1 MKVLSYFKK
10 KSISI
15 IFILYLFFLVLFTKS
30 NFNAAKKGITLWAN
44 NVVPSLF
51 PFFVA
56 VELLKHTNLIYFLS
70 IKLDKYMK
78 PIFNLPGVASF
89 PFVMG
94 LISGYPVGAKI
105 VSDLYSNNLCTKK
118 EAERM
123 LAFTNN
129 SGPLFIIGTVGC
141 SFYSNTSIGILLLI
155 SHILS
160 SISVGIILGI
170 ASRIAPLNQF
180 SNKFNNPNKSNYY
193 SRSHLKS
200 TSFVTSKFTANKFT
214 TSKSTTNK
222 FAINNTQ
229 SASTNDFS
237 NLLQNDIKITELGG
251 ILGSAI
257 VSGIKSILMIGGFVT
272 IFSVLLSILNN
283 TKILTIISYFTSNIF
298 HINPDYIVG
307 LLTGFLEFTNGLYK
321 ISTIHSKM
329 LSINL
334 VLSSFIIGFGGISV
348 TLQVLNIISKN
359 KLSIKTYIVGKLL
372 HGIISA
378 LYTFLILSIPIF
390 SLNL

>member
-1 MKVLSYFKK
+1 MKVLSYLKE

-56 VELLKHTNLIYFLS
+56 VELLKHTNLIYYLS
-70 IKLDKYMK
+70 KKLDKYMK

-105 VSDLYSNNLCTKK
+105 VSDLYSNYLCTQK

-160 SISVGIILGI
+160 SICVGIILGI
-170 ASRIAPLNQF
+170 ISRI
-180 SNKFNNPNKSNYY
+180 KSATN
-193 SRSHLKS
+193 
-200 TSFVTSKFTANKFT
+200 TFTAN
-214 TSKSTTNK
+214 S
-222 FAINNTQ
+222 TQ
-229 SASTNDFS
+229 SASANNFS
-237 NLLQNDIKITELGG
+237 SLLQDDIRIDDLGG

-257 VSGIKSILMIGGFVT
+257 VSAIKSILMIGGFVT
-272 IFSVLLSILNN
+272 IFSVILSILNN
-283 TKILTIISYFTSNIF
+283 TKILTIISYFISNIF

-321 ISTIHSKM
+321 ISTINNKM

-334 VLSSFIIGFGGISV
+334 ILSSFIIGFGGISV

-359 KLSIKTYIVGKLL
+359 KLSIKTYIFGKLL
-372 HGIISA
+372 HGTISA
-378 LYTFLILSIPIF
+378 LFTFLILSIPIF

>member
-1 MKVLSYFKK
+1 MKVLSYLKE

-105 VSDLYSNNLCTKK
+105 VSDLYSNNLCTQK
-118 EAERM
+118 ESERM

-160 SISVGIILGI
+160 SICVGIILGI
-170 ASRIAPLNQF
+170 ISRI
-180 SNKFNNPNKSNYY
+180 KSATN
-193 SRSHLKS
+193 
-200 TSFVTSKFTANKFT
+200 KFTAN
-214 TSKSTTNK
+214 S
-222 FAINNTQ
+222 TQ
-229 SASTNDFS
+229 SASANNFS
-237 NLLQNDIKITELGG
+237 SLLQDDIRIADLGG

-257 VSGIKSILMIGGFVT
+257 VSAIKSILMIGGFVT
-272 IFSVLLSILNN
+272 IFSVILSILNS
-283 TKILTIISYFTSNIF
+283 TKILTIISYFISNIF

-321 ISTIHSKM
+321 ISTINNKM

-334 VLSSFIIGFGGISV
+334 IISSFIIGFGGISV

-359 KLSIKTYIVGKLL
+359 KLSIKTYIFGKLL
-372 HGIISA
+372 HGTISA
-378 LYTFLILSIPIF
+378 LFTFLILSIPIF

>member
-1 MKVLSYFKK
+1 MKVLNYLKE

-105 VSDLYSNNLCTKK
+105 VSDLYSNNLCTQK
-118 EAERM
+118 ESERM

-160 SISVGIILGI
+160 SICVGIILGI
-170 ASRIAPLNQF
+170 ISRI
-180 SNKFNNPNKSNYY
+180 KSATN
-193 SRSHLKS
+193 
-200 TSFVTSKFTANKFT
+200 KFTAN
-214 TSKSTTNK
+214 S
-222 FAINNTQ
+222 TQ
-229 SASTNDFS
+229 SASANNFS
-237 NLLQNDIKITELGG
+237 SLLQDDIRIADLGG

-257 VSGIKSILMIGGFVT
+257 VSAIKSILMIGGFVT
-272 IFSVLLSILNN
+272 IFSVILSILNS
-283 TKILTIISYFTSNIF
+283 TKILTIISYFISNIF

-321 ISTIHSKM
+321 ISTINNKM

-334 VLSSFIIGFGGISV
+334 IISSFIIGFGGISV

-359 KLSIKTYIVGKLL
+359 KLSIKTYILGKLL
-372 HGIISA
+372 HGTISA
-378 LYTFLILSIPIF
+378 LFTFLILSVPIF

>member
-1 MKVLSYFKK
+1 MKVLSYLKE

-56 VELLKHTNLIYFLS
+56 VELLKRTNLIYFLS

-105 VSDLYSNNLCTKK
+105 VSDLYSNNLCTQK

-160 SISVGIILGI
+160 SICVGIILGI
-170 ASRIAPLNQF
+170 ISRI
-180 SNKFNNPNKSNYY
+180 KSATN
-193 SRSHLKS
+193 
-200 TSFVTSKFTANKFT
+200 KFTAN
-214 TSKSTTNK
+214 SR
-222 FAINNTQ
+222 Q
-229 SASTNDFS
+229 SASVNNFS
-237 NLLQNDIKITELGG
+237 SLLQDDIKIADLGG

-257 VSGIKSILMIGGFVT
+257 VSAIKSILMIGGFVT
-272 IFSVLLSILNN
+272 IFSVILSILNN
-283 TKILTIISYFTSNIF
+283 TKILTIISYFISNIF

-321 ISTIHSKM
+321 ISTINNKM

-334 VLSSFIIGFGGISV
+334 ILSSFIIGFGGISV

-359 KLSIKTYIVGKLL
+359 NLSIKTYIFGKLL
-372 HGIISA
+372 HGTISA
-378 LYTFLILSIPIF
+378 LFTFLILSIPIF

>member
-1 MKVLSYFKK
+1 MKVLSYLKE

-56 VELLKHTNLIYFLS
+56 VELLKHTNLIYYLS

-105 VSDLYSNNLCTKK
+105 VSDLYSNNLCTQK

-160 SISVGIILGI
+160 SICVGIILGI
-170 ASRIAPLNQF
+170 ISRI
-180 SNKFNNPNKSNYY
+180 KSATN
-193 SRSHLKS
+193 
-200 TSFVTSKFTANKFT
+200 KFTAN
-214 TSKSTTNK
+214 SR
-222 FAINNTQ
+222 Q
-229 SASTNDFS
+229 SASVNNFS
-237 NLLQNDIKITELGG
+237 SLLQDDIKIADLGG

-257 VSGIKSILMIGGFVT
+257 VSAIKSILMIGGFVT
-272 IFSVLLSILNN
+272 IFSVILSILNN
-283 TKILTIISYFTSNIF
+283 TKILTIISYFISNIF

-321 ISTIHSKM
+321 ISTINNKM

-334 VLSSFIIGFGGISV
+334 ILSSFIIGFGGISV

-359 KLSIKTYIVGKLL
+359 KLSIKTYIFGKLL
-372 HGIISA
+372 HGTISA
-378 LYTFLILSIPIF
+378 LFTFLILSIPIF

>member
-1 MKVLSYFKK
+1 MKVLSYLKE

-56 VELLKHTNLIYFLS
+56 VELLKHTNLIYYLS

-105 VSDLYSNNLCTKK
+105 VSDLYSNYLCTQK

-160 SISVGIILGI
+160 SICVGIILGI
-170 ASRIAPLNQF
+170 ISRI
-180 SNKFNNPNKSNYY
+180 KFATN
-193 SRSHLKS
+193 
-200 TSFVTSKFTANKFT
+200 TFTAN
-214 TSKSTTNK
+214 S
-222 FAINNTQ
+222 TQ
-229 SASTNDFS
+229 SASANNFS
-237 NLLQNDIKITELGG
+237 SLLQDDIRIDDLGG

-257 VSGIKSILMIGGFVT
+257 VSAIKSILMIGGFVT
-272 IFSVLLSILNN
+272 IFSVILSILNN
-283 TKILTIISYFTSNIF
+283 TKILTIISYFISNIF

-321 ISTIHSKM
+321 ISTINNKM

-334 VLSSFIIGFGGISV
+334 ILSSFIIGFGGISV

-359 KLSIKTYIVGKLL
+359 KLSIKTYIFGKLL
-372 HGIISA
+372 HGTISA
-378 LYTFLILSIPIF
+378 LFTFLILSIPIF

>member
-1 MKVLSYFKK
+1 MKVLSYLKE

-105 VSDLYSNNLCTKK
+105 VSDLYSNNLCTQK

-160 SISVGIILGI
+160 SICVGIILGI
-170 ASRIAPLNQF
+170 ISRI
-180 SNKFNNPNKSNYY
+180 KSATN
-193 SRSHLKS
+193 
-200 TSFVTSKFTANKFT
+200 KFTAN
-214 TSKSTTNK
+214 S
-222 FAINNTQ
+222 TQ
-229 SASTNDFS
+229 SASTNNFS
-237 NLLQNDIKITELGG
+237 SLLQYDIRIADLGG

-257 VSGIKSILMIGGFVT
+257 VSAIKSILMIGGFVT
-272 IFSVLLSILNN
+272 IFSVILSILNS
-283 TKILTIISYFTSNIF
+283 TKILTIISYFISNIF

-321 ISTIHSKM
+321 ISTINNKM

-334 VLSSFIIGFGGISV
+334 ILSSFIIGFGGISV

-359 KLSIKTYIVGKLL
+359 KLSIKTYIFGKLL
-372 HGIISA
+372 HGTISA
-378 LYTFLILSIPIF
+378 LFTFLILSIQIF

>member
-1 MKVLSYFKK
+1 MKVLSYLKE

-56 VELLKHTNLIYFLS
+56 GELLKHTNLIYYLS

-105 VSDLYSNNLCTKK
+105 VSDLYSNYLCTQK

-160 SISVGIILGI
+160 SICVGIILGI
-170 ASRIAPLNQF
+170 ISRI
-180 SNKFNNPNKSNYY
+180 KSATN
-193 SRSHLKS
+193 
-200 TSFVTSKFTANKFT
+200 TFTAN
-214 TSKSTTNK
+214 S
-222 FAINNTQ
+222 TQ
-229 SASTNDFS
+229 SASANNFS
-237 NLLQNDIKITELGG
+237 SLLQDDIRIADLGG

-257 VSGIKSILMIGGFVT
+257 VSAIKSILMIGGFVT
-272 IFSVLLSILNN
+272 IFSVILSILNN
-283 TKILTIISYFTSNIF
+283 TKILTIISYFISNIF

-321 ISTIHSKM
+321 ISTINNKM

-334 VLSSFIIGFGGISV
+334 ILSSFIIGFGGISV

-359 KLSIKTYIVGKLL
+359 KLSIKTYIFGKLL
-372 HGIISA
+372 HGTISA
-378 LYTFLILSIPIF
+378 LFTFLILSIPIF

>member
-10 KSISI
+10 KLISI
-15 IFILYLFFLVLFTKS
+15 IFILYLFFLILFTKS
-30 NFNAAKKGITLWAN
+30 NFNAAKKGLTLWAN

-70 IKLDKYMK
+70 IQLDKYMK

-105 VSDLYSNNLCTKK
+105 VSDLYSNNLCSKK

-141 SFYSNTSIGILLLI
+141 SFYSNTSIGILLLT

-170 ASRIAPLNQF
+170 ISRIK
-180 SNKFNNPNKSNYY
+180 SVNNDKKYFTTNYY
-193 SRSHLKS
+193 FQNSLNKKYINSQ
-200 TSFVTSKFTANKFT
+200 FV
-214 TSKSTTNK
+214 
-222 FAINNTQ
+222 
-229 SASTNDFS
+229 STNDFS
-237 NLLQNDIKITELGG
+237 NLFQNDIKIAELGG

-257 VSGIKSILMIGGFVT
+257 ISGIKSVLMIGGFVT

-283 TKILTIISYFTSNIF
+283 TKILTITSLFISNIL
-298 HINPDYIVG
+298 HIKPDYIVG
-307 LLTGFLEFTNGLYK
+307 LMTGFLEFTNGLYK

-359 KLSIKTYIVGKLL
+359 KLSIKTYILGKLL
-372 HGIISA
+372 HGIISG

>member
-1 MKVLSYFKK
+1 MKVLSYLKE

-56 VELLKHTNLIYFLS
+56 VELLKHTNLIYYLS

-105 VSDLYSNNLCTKK
+105 VSDLYSNYLCTQK

-160 SISVGIILGI
+160 SICVGIILGI
-170 ASRIAPLNQF
+170 ISRI
-180 SNKFNNPNKSNYY
+180 KSATN
-193 SRSHLKS
+193 
-200 TSFVTSKFTANKFT
+200 TFTAN
-214 TSKSTTNK
+214 S
-222 FAINNTQ
+222 TQ
-229 SASTNDFS
+229 SASANNFS
-237 NLLQNDIKITELGG
+237 SLLQDDIRIADLGG

-257 VSGIKSILMIGGFVT
+257 VSAIKGILMIGGFVT
-272 IFSVLLSILNN
+272 IFSVILSILNN
-283 TKILTIISYFTSNIF
+283 TKILTIISYFISNIF

-321 ISTIHSKM
+321 ISTINNKM

-334 VLSSFIIGFGGISV
+334 ILSSFIIGFGGISV

-359 KLSIKTYIVGKLL
+359 KLSIKTYIFGKLL
-372 HGIISA
+372 HGTISA
-378 LYTFLILSIPIF
+378 LFTFLILSIPIF

>member
-1 MKVLSYFKK
+1 MKVLSYLKE

-105 VSDLYSNNLCTKK
+105 VSDLYSNNLCTQK

-160 SISVGIILGI
+160 SICVGIILGI
-170 ASRIAPLNQF
+170 ISRI
-180 SNKFNNPNKSNYY
+180 KSA
-193 SRSHLKS
+193 
-200 TSFVTSKFTANKFT
+200 TSKFTAN
-214 TSKSTTNK
+214 SR
-222 FAINNTQ
+222 Q
-229 SASTNDFS
+229 SASTNNFS
-237 NLLQNDIKITELGG
+237 SLLQDDIKIADLGG

-257 VSGIKSILMIGGFVT
+257 VSAIKSILMIGGFVT
-272 IFSVLLSILNN
+272 IFSVILSILNN
-283 TKILTIISYFTSNIF
+283 TKILTIISYFISNIF

-321 ISTIHSKM
+321 ISTINNKM

-334 VLSSFIIGFGGISV
+334 ILSSFIIGFGGVSV

-359 KLSIKTYIVGKLL
+359 KLSIKTYIFGKLL
-372 HGIISA
+372 HGTISA
-378 LYTFLILSIPIF
+378 LFTFLILSIPIF

>member
-1 MKVLSYFKK
+1 MKVLSYLKE

-105 VSDLYSNNLCTKK
+105 VSDLYSNNLCTQK

-160 SISVGIILGI
+160 SICVGIILGI
-170 ASRIAPLNQF
+170 ISRI
-180 SNKFNNPNKSNYY
+180 KSATN
-193 SRSHLKS
+193 
-200 TSFVTSKFTANKFT
+200 KFTAN
-214 TSKSTTNK
+214 S
-222 FAINNTQ
+222 TQ
-229 SASTNDFS
+229 SASTNNFS
-237 NLLQNDIKITELGG
+237 SLLQDDIKIADLGG

-257 VSGIKSILMIGGFVT
+257 LSAIKSILMIGGFVT
-272 IFSVLLSILNN
+272 IFSVILSILNN
-283 TKILTIISYFTSNIF
+283 TKILTILSYFISNIF

-307 LLTGFLEFTNGLYK
+307 LLTGFLEFINGLYK
-321 ISTIHSKM
+321 ISTINNKM

-334 VLSSFIIGFGGISV
+334 ILSSFIIGFGGISV

-359 KLSIKTYIVGKLL
+359 KLSIKTYIFGKLL
-372 HGIISA
+372 HGTISA
-378 LYTFLILSIPIF
+378 LFTFLILSMPIF

>member
-1 MKVLSYFKK
+1 MKVLSYLKE

-15 IFILYLFFLVLFTKS
+15 IFILYLFFLVLFAKS

-105 VSDLYSNNLCTKK
+105 VSDLYSNNLCTQK

-160 SISVGIILGI
+160 SICVGIILGI
-170 ASRIAPLNQF
+170 ISRI
-180 SNKFNNPNKSNYY
+180 KSATN
-193 SRSHLKS
+193 
-200 TSFVTSKFTANKFT
+200 KFTA
-214 TSKSTTNK
+214 
-222 FAINNTQ
+222 NNTQ
-229 SASTNDFS
+229 SASVNNFS
-237 NLLQNDIKITELGG
+237 SLLQDDIKIADLGG

-257 VSGIKSILMIGGFVT
+257 VSAIKSILMIGGFVT
-272 IFSVLLSILNN
+272 IFSVILSILNN
-283 TKILTIISYFTSNIF
+283 TKILTIISYFISNIF

-321 ISTIHSKM
+321 ISTINNKM

-334 VLSSFIIGFGGISV
+334 ILSSFIIGFGGISV

-359 KLSIKTYIVGKLL
+359 KLSIKTYIFGKLL
-372 HGIISA
+372 HGTISA
-378 LYTFLILSIPIF
+378 LFTFLILSIPIF

>member
-1 MKVLSYFKK
+1 MKVLSYLKE

-56 VELLKHTNLIYFLS
+56 VELLKHTNLIHFLS

-105 VSDLYSNNLCTKK
+105 VSDLYSNNLCTQK

-160 SISVGIILGI
+160 SICVGIILGI
-170 ASRIAPLNQF
+170 ISRI
-180 SNKFNNPNKSNYY
+180 KSATN
-193 SRSHLKS
+193 
-200 TSFVTSKFTANKFT
+200 TFTAN
-214 TSKSTTNK
+214 S
-222 FAINNTQ
+222 TQ
-229 SASTNDFS
+229 SASANNFS
-237 NLLQNDIKITELGG
+237 SLLQDDIRIADLGG

-257 VSGIKSILMIGGFVT
+257 VSAIKSILMIGGFVT
-272 IFSVLLSILNN
+272 IFSVILSILNN
-283 TKILTIISYFTSNIF
+283 TKILTIISYFISNIF

-321 ISTIHSKM
+321 ISTINNKM

-334 VLSSFIIGFGGISV
+334 ILSSFIIGFGGISV
-348 TLQVLNIISKN
+348 TLQVLNIISKK
-359 KLSIKTYIVGKLL
+359 KLSIKTYILGKLL
-372 HGIISA
+372 HGTISA
-378 LYTFLILSIPIF
+378 LFTFLILSVPIF

>member
-1 MKVLSYFKK
+1 MKVLSYLKE

-56 VELLKHTNLIYFLS
+56 VELLKRTNLIYFLS

-105 VSDLYSNNLCTKK
+105 VSDLYSNNLCTQK

-160 SISVGIILGI
+160 SICVGIILGI
-170 ASRIAPLNQF
+170 ISRINSATN
-180 SNKFNNPNKSNYY
+180 
-193 SRSHLKS
+193 
-200 TSFVTSKFTANKFT
+200 KFTAN
-214 TSKSTTNK
+214 S
-222 FAINNTQ
+222 TQ
-229 SASTNDFS
+229 SASTNNFS
-237 NLLQNDIKITELGG
+237 TLLQDDIKIADLGG

-257 VSGIKSILMIGGFVT
+257 VSAIKSILMIGGFVT
-272 IFSVLLSILNN
+272 IFSVILSILNN
-283 TKILTIISYFTSNIF
+283 TKILTIISYFISNIF

-321 ISTIHSKM
+321 ISTINNKM

-334 VLSSFIIGFGGISV
+334 ILSSFIIGFGGISV

-359 KLSIKTYIVGKLL
+359 KLSIKTYIFGKLL
-372 HGIISA
+372 HGTISA
-378 LYTFLILSIPIF
+378 LFTFLILSIPIF

>member
-1 MKVLSYFKK
+1 MKVLSYLKE

-105 VSDLYSNNLCTKK
+105 VSDLYSNNLCTQK

-160 SISVGIILGI
+160 SICVGIILGI
-170 ASRIAPLNQF
+170 ISRI
-180 SNKFNNPNKSNYY
+180 KSATN
-193 SRSHLKS
+193 
-200 TSFVTSKFTANKFT
+200 KFTAN
-214 TSKSTTNK
+214 SR
-222 FAINNTQ
+222 Q
-229 SASTNDFS
+229 SASVNNFS
-237 NLLQNDIKITELGG
+237 SLLQDDIKIADLGG

-257 VSGIKSILMIGGFVT
+257 VSAIKSILMIGGFVT
-272 IFSVLLSILNN
+272 IFSVILSILNN
-283 TKILTIISYFTSNIF
+283 TKILTIISYFISNIF

-321 ISTIHSKM
+321 ISTINNKM

-334 VLSSFIIGFGGISV
+334 ILSSFIIGFGGISV

-359 KLSIKTYIVGKLL
+359 KLSIKTYIFGKLL
-372 HGIISA
+372 HGTISA
-378 LYTFLILSIPIF
+378 LFTFLILSIPIF

>member
-1 MKVLSYFKK
+1 MKVLSYLKE

-105 VSDLYSNNLCTKK
+105 VSDLYSNNLCTQK

-160 SISVGIILGI
+160 SICVGIILGI
-170 ASRIAPLNQF
+170 ISRI
-180 SNKFNNPNKSNYY
+180 KSATN
-193 SRSHLKS
+193 
-200 TSFVTSKFTANKFT
+200 KFTAN
-214 TSKSTTNK
+214 SR
-222 FAINNTQ
+222 Q
-229 SASTNDFS
+229 SASTNNFS
-237 NLLQNDIKITELGG
+237 SLLQDDIKIADLGG

-257 VSGIKSILMIGGFVT
+257 LSAIKSILMIGGFVT
-272 IFSVLLSILNN
+272 IFSVILSILSN
-283 TKILTIISYFTSNIF
+283 TKILTILSYFISNIF

-321 ISTIHSKM
+321 ISTINNKM

-334 VLSSFIIGFGGISV
+334 ILSSFIIGFGGISV

-359 KLSIKTYIVGKLL
+359 KLSIKTYIFGKLL
-372 HGIISA
+372 HGTISA
-378 LYTFLILSIPIF
+378 LFTFLILSMPIF

>member
-1 MKVLSYFKK
+1 MKVLSYLKE

-56 VELLKHTNLIYFLS
+56 VELLKRTNLIYFLS

-105 VSDLYSNNLCTKK
+105 VSDLYSNNLCTQK

-160 SISVGIILGI
+160 SICVGIILGI
-170 ASRIAPLNQF
+170 ISRI
-180 SNKFNNPNKSNYY
+180 KSATN
-193 SRSHLKS
+193 
-200 TSFVTSKFTANKFT
+200 KFTAN
-214 TSKSTTNK
+214 SR
-222 FAINNTQ
+222 Q
-229 SASTNDFS
+229 SASVNNFS
-237 NLLQNDIKITELGG
+237 SLLQDDIKIADLGG

-257 VSGIKSILMIGGFVT
+257 VSAIKSILMIGGFVT
-272 IFSVLLSILNN
+272 IFSVILSILNN
-283 TKILTIISYFTSNIF
+283 TKILTIISYFISNIF
-298 HINPDYIVG
+298 HINSDYIVG

-321 ISTIHSKM
+321 ISTINNKM

-334 VLSSFIIGFGGISV
+334 ILSSFIIGFGGISV

-359 KLSIKTYIVGKLL
+359 KLSIKTYIFGKLL
-372 HGIISA
+372 HGTISA
-378 LYTFLILSIPIF
+378 LFTFLILSIPIF

>member
-1 MKVLSYFKK
+1 MKVLSYLKE

-56 VELLKHTNLIYFLS
+56 VELLKRTNLIYFLS

-105 VSDLYSNNLCTKK
+105 VSDLYSNNLCTQK

-160 SISVGIILGI
+160 SICVGIILGI
-170 ASRIAPLNQF
+170 ISRI
-180 SNKFNNPNKSNYY
+180 KSATN
-193 SRSHLKS
+193 
-200 TSFVTSKFTANKFT
+200 KFTAN
-214 TSKSTTNK
+214 SR
-222 FAINNTQ
+222 Q
-229 SASTNDFS
+229 SASVNNFS
-237 NLLQNDIKITELGG
+237 SLLQDDIKIADLGG

-257 VSGIKSILMIGGFVT
+257 VSAIKSILMIGGFVT
-272 IFSVLLSILNN
+272 IFSVILSILNN
-283 TKILTIISYFTSNIF
+283 TKILTIISYFISNIF

-321 ISTIHSKM
+321 ISTINNKM

-334 VLSSFIIGFGGISV
+334 ILSSFIIGFGGISV
-348 TLQVLNIISKN
+348 ILQVLNIISKN
-359 KLSIKTYIVGKLL
+359 KLSIKTYIFGKLL
-372 HGIISA
+372 HGTISA
-378 LYTFLILSIPIF
+378 LFTFLILSIPIF

>member
-1 MKVLSYFKK
+1 MKVLSYLKE

-15 IFILYLFFLVLFTKS
+15 IFILYLFFLVLFAKS

-105 VSDLYSNNLCTKK
+105 VSDLYSNNLCTQK

-160 SISVGIILGI
+160 SICVGIILGI
-170 ASRIAPLNQF
+170 ISRI
-180 SNKFNNPNKSNYY
+180 KSATN
-193 SRSHLKS
+193 
-200 TSFVTSKFTANKFT
+200 TFTAN
-214 TSKSTTNK
+214 S
-222 FAINNTQ
+222 TQ
-229 SASTNDFS
+229 SASTNNFS
-237 NLLQNDIKITELGG
+237 SLFQDDIKIADLGG

-257 VSGIKSILMIGGFVT
+257 VSAIKSILMIGGFVT
-272 IFSVLLSILNN
+272 IFSVILSILNN
-283 TKILTIISYFTSNIF
+283 TKILTIISYFISNIF

-321 ISTIHSKM
+321 ISTINNKM

-334 VLSSFIIGFGGISV
+334 ILSSFIIGFGGISV

-359 KLSIKTYIVGKLL
+359 KLSIKTYIFGKLL
-372 HGIISA
+372 HGTISA
-378 LYTFLILSIPIF
+378 LFTFLILSIPIF

>member
-1 MKVLSYFKK
+1 MKVLNYLKE

-105 VSDLYSNNLCTKK
+105 VSDLYSNNLCTQK

-160 SISVGIILGI
+160 SICVGIILGI
-170 ASRIAPLNQF
+170 ISRI
-180 SNKFNNPNKSNYY
+180 KSATN
-193 SRSHLKS
+193 
-200 TSFVTSKFTANKFT
+200 KFTAN
-214 TSKSTTNK
+214 SR
-222 FAINNTQ
+222 Q
-229 SASTNDFS
+229 SASTNNFS
-237 NLLQNDIKITELGG
+237 SLLQDDIKIADLGG

-257 VSGIKSILMIGGFVT
+257 VSAIKSILMIGGFVT
-272 IFSVLLSILNN
+272 IFSVILSILNN
-283 TKILTIISYFTSNIF
+283 TKILTIISYFISNIF

-307 LLTGFLEFTNGLYK
+307 LITGFLEFTNGLYK
-321 ISTIHSKM
+321 ISTINNKM

-334 VLSSFIIGFGGISV
+334 ILSSFIIGFGGISV

-359 KLSIKTYIVGKLL
+359 KLSIKTYIFGKLL
-372 HGIISA
+372 HGTISA
-378 LYTFLILSIPIF
+378 LFTFLILSVPIF

>member
-1 MKVLSYFKK
+1 MKVLSYLKE

-105 VSDLYSNNLCTKK
+105 VSDLYSNNLCTQK

-160 SISVGIILGI
+160 SICVGIILGI
-170 ASRIAPLNQF
+170 ISRI
-180 SNKFNNPNKSNYY
+180 KSATN
-193 SRSHLKS
+193 
-200 TSFVTSKFTANKFT
+200 KFTAN
-214 TSKSTTNK
+214 S
-222 FAINNTQ
+222 TQ
-229 SASTNDFS
+229 SASTNNFS
-237 NLLQNDIKITELGG
+237 SLLQDDIKIADLGG

-257 VSGIKSILMIGGFVT
+257 VSAIKSILMIGGFVT
-272 IFSVLLSILNN
+272 IFSVILSILNN
-283 TKILTIISYFTSNIF
+283 TKILTIISYFISNIF

-321 ISTIHSKM
+321 ISTINNKM

-334 VLSSFIIGFGGISV
+334 ILSSFIIGFGGISV

-359 KLSIKTYIVGKLL
+359 KLSIKTYIFGKLL
-372 HGIISA
+372 HGTISA
-378 LYTFLILSIPIF
+378 LFTFLILSIPIF

>member
-1 MKVLSYFKK
+1 MKVLNYLKE

-105 VSDLYSNNLCTKK
+105 VSDLYSNNLCTQK

-160 SISVGIILGI
+160 SICVGIILGI
-170 ASRIAPLNQF
+170 ISRI
-180 SNKFNNPNKSNYY
+180 KSATN
-193 SRSHLKS
+193 
-200 TSFVTSKFTANKFT
+200 KFTAN
-214 TSKSTTNK
+214 SR
-222 FAINNTQ
+222 Q
-229 SASTNDFS
+229 SASVNNFS
-237 NLLQNDIKITELGG
+237 SLLQDDIKIADLGG

-257 VSGIKSILMIGGFVT
+257 VSAIKSILMIGGFVT
-272 IFSVLLSILNN
+272 IFSVILSILNN
-283 TKILTIISYFTSNIF
+283 TKILTIISYFISNIF

-321 ISTIHSKM
+321 ISTINNKM

-334 VLSSFIIGFGGISV
+334 ILSSFIIGFGGISV

-359 KLSIKTYIVGKLL
+359 KLSIKTYIFGKLL
-372 HGIISA
+372 HGTISA
-378 LYTFLILSIPIF
+378 LFTFLILSIPIF

>member
-1 MKVLSYFKK
+1 MKVLSYLKE

-15 IFILYLFFLVLFTKS
+15 IFILYLFFLVFFTKS

-105 VSDLYSNNLCTKK
+105 VSDLYSNNLCTQK

-160 SISVGIILGI
+160 SICVGIILGI
-170 ASRIAPLNQF
+170 ISRI
-180 SNKFNNPNKSNYY
+180 KSATN
-193 SRSHLKS
+193 
-200 TSFVTSKFTANKFT
+200 KFTAN
-214 TSKSTTNK
+214 SR
-222 FAINNTQ
+222 Q
-229 SASTNDFS
+229 SASVNNFS
-237 NLLQNDIKITELGG
+237 SLLQDDIKIADLGG

-257 VSGIKSILMIGGFVT
+257 VSAIKSILMIGGFVT
-272 IFSVLLSILNN
+272 IFSVILSILNN
-283 TKILTIISYFTSNIF
+283 TKILTIISYFISNIF

-321 ISTIHSKM
+321 ISTINNKM

-334 VLSSFIIGFGGISV
+334 ILSSFIIGFGGISV

-359 KLSIKTYIVGKLL
+359 KLSIKTYIFGKLL
-372 HGIISA
+372 HGTISA
-378 LYTFLILSIPIF
+378 LFTFLILSIPIF

>member
-1 MKVLSYFKK
+1 MKVLSYLKE

-105 VSDLYSNNLCTKK
+105 VSDLYSNNLCTQK

-160 SISVGIILGI
+160 SICVGIILGI
-170 ASRIAPLNQF
+170 ISRI
-180 SNKFNNPNKSNYY
+180 KSATN
-193 SRSHLKS
+193 
-200 TSFVTSKFTANKFT
+200 KFTAN
-214 TSKSTTNK
+214 SR
-222 FAINNTQ
+222 Q
-229 SASTNDFS
+229 SASVNNFS
-237 NLLQNDIKITELGG
+237 SLLQDDIKIADLGG

-257 VSGIKSILMIGGFVT
+257 VSAIKSILMIGGFVT
-272 IFSVLLSILNN
+272 IFSVILSILNN
-283 TKILTIISYFTSNIF
+283 TKILTILSYFISNIF
-298 HINPDYIVG
+298 HINSDYIVG

-321 ISTIHSKM
+321 ISTINNKM

-334 VLSSFIIGFGGISV
+334 ILSSFIIGFGGISV

-359 KLSIKTYIVGKLL
+359 KLSIKTYIFGKLL
-372 HGIISA
+372 HGTISA
-378 LYTFLILSIPIF
+378 LFTFLILSMPIF

>member
-1 MKVLSYFKK
+1 MKVLNYLKE

-105 VSDLYSNNLCTKK
+105 VSDLYSNNLCTQK

-141 SFYSNTSIGILLLI
+141 SFYSNTSIGILLLF

-160 SISVGIILGI
+160 SICVGIILGI
-170 ASRIAPLNQF
+170 ISRI
-180 SNKFNNPNKSNYY
+180 KSATN
-193 SRSHLKS
+193 
-200 TSFVTSKFTANKFT
+200 TFTAN
-214 TSKSTTNK
+214 S
-222 FAINNTQ
+222 TQ
-229 SASTNDFS
+229 SASTNNFS
-237 NLLQNDIKITELGG
+237 SLLQDDIKIADLGG

-257 VSGIKSILMIGGFVT
+257 VSAIKSILMIGGFVT
-272 IFSVLLSILNN
+272 IFSVILSILNN
-283 TKILTIISYFTSNIF
+283 TKILTIISYFISNIF

-321 ISTIHSKM
+321 ISTINNKM

-334 VLSSFIIGFGGISV
+334 ILSSFIIGFGGISV

-359 KLSIKTYIVGKLL
+359 KLSIKTYIFGKLL
-372 HGIISA
+372 HGTISA
-378 LYTFLILSIPIF
+378 LFTFLILSIPIF

>member
-1 MKVLSYFKK
+1 MKVLSYLKE

-56 VELLKHTNLIYFLS
+56 VELLKHTNLIYYLS
-70 IKLDKYMK
+70 KKLDKYMK

-105 VSDLYSNNLCTKK
+105 VSDLYSNYLCTQK

-160 SISVGIILGI
+160 SICVGIILGI
-170 ASRIAPLNQF
+170 ISRI
-180 SNKFNNPNKSNYY
+180 KSATN
-193 SRSHLKS
+193 
-200 TSFVTSKFTANKFT
+200 TFTAN
-214 TSKSTTNK
+214 S
-222 FAINNTQ
+222 TQ
-229 SASTNDFS
+229 SASANNFS
-237 NLLQNDIKITELGG
+237 SLLQDDIRIADLGG

-257 VSGIKSILMIGGFVT
+257 VSAIKSILMIGGFVT
-272 IFSVLLSILNN
+272 IFSVILSILNN
-283 TKILTIISYFTSNIF
+283 TKILTIISYFISNIF

-321 ISTIHSKM
+321 ISTINNKM

-334 VLSSFIIGFGGISV
+334 ILSSFIIGFGGISV

-359 KLSIKTYIVGKLL
+359 KLSIKTYIFGKLL
-372 HGIISA
+372 HGTISA
-378 LYTFLILSIPIF
+378 LFTFLILSIPIF

>member
-1 MKVLSYFKK
+1 MKVLSYLKE

-105 VSDLYSNNLCTKK
+105 VSDLYSNNLCTQK

-160 SISVGIILGI
+160 SICVGIILGI
-170 ASRIAPLNQF
+170 ISRI
-180 SNKFNNPNKSNYY
+180 KSATN
-193 SRSHLKS
+193 
-200 TSFVTSKFTANKFT
+200 KFTAN
-214 TSKSTTNK
+214 SR
-222 FAINNTQ
+222 Q
-229 SASTNDFS
+229 SASTNNFS
-237 NLLQNDIKITELGG
+237 SLLQDDIKIADLGG

-257 VSGIKSILMIGGFVT
+257 LSAIKSILMIGGFVT
-272 IFSVLLSILNN
+272 IFSVILSILSN
-283 TKILTIISYFTSNIF
+283 TKILTILSYFISNIF

-321 ISTIHSKM
+321 ISTINNKM

-334 VLSSFIIGFGGISV
+334 ILSSFIIGFGGISV

-359 KLSIKTYIVGKLL
+359 KLSIKTYIFGKLL
-372 HGIISA
+372 HGTISA
-378 LYTFLILSIPIF
+378 LFTFLILSIPIF

>member
-1 MKVLSYFKK
+1 MKVLSYLKE

-105 VSDLYSNNLCTKK
+105 VSDLYSNNLCTQK

-160 SISVGIILGI
+160 SICVGIILGI
-170 ASRIAPLNQF
+170 ISRI
-180 SNKFNNPNKSNYY
+180 KSATN
-193 SRSHLKS
+193 
-200 TSFVTSKFTANKFT
+200 KFTAN
-214 TSKSTTNK
+214 SR
-222 FAINNTQ
+222 Q
-229 SASTNDFS
+229 SASTNNFS
-237 NLLQNDIKITELGG
+237 SLLQDDIKIADLGG

-257 VSGIKSILMIGGFVT
+257 LSAIKSILMIGGFVT
-272 IFSVLLSILNN
+272 IFSVILSILNN
-283 TKILTIISYFTSNIF
+283 TKILTILSYFISNIF

-321 ISTIHSKM
+321 ISTINNKM

-334 VLSSFIIGFGGISV
+334 ILSSFIIGFGGISV

-359 KLSIKTYIVGKLL
+359 KLSIKTYIFGKLL
-372 HGIISA
+372 HGTISA
-378 LYTFLILSIPIF
+378 LFTFLILSIPIF

>member
-1 MKVLSYFKK
+1 MKVLSYLKE

-105 VSDLYSNNLCTKK
+105 VSDLYSNNLCTQK

-160 SISVGIILGI
+160 SICVGIILGI
-170 ASRIAPLNQF
+170 ISRI
-180 SNKFNNPNKSNYY
+180 KSATN
-193 SRSHLKS
+193 
-200 TSFVTSKFTANKFT
+200 KFTAN
-214 TSKSTTNK
+214 SR
-222 FAINNTQ
+222 Q
-229 SASTNDFS
+229 SASTNNFS
-237 NLLQNDIKITELGG
+237 SLLQDDIKIADLGG

-257 VSGIKSILMIGGFVT
+257 VSAIKSILMIGGFVT
-272 IFSVLLSILNN
+272 IFSVILSILSN
-283 TKILTIISYFTSNIF
+283 TKILTIISYFISNIF

-321 ISTIHSKM
+321 ISTINNKM

-334 VLSSFIIGFGGISV
+334 ILSSFIIGFGGISV

-359 KLSIKTYIVGKLL
+359 KLSIKTYIFGKLL
-372 HGIISA
+372 HGTISA
-378 LYTFLILSIPIF
+378 LFTFLILSIPIF

>member
-1 MKVLSYFKK
+1 MKVLSYLKE

-15 IFILYLFFLVLFTKS
+15 IFILYLFFLVLFAKS

-105 VSDLYSNNLCTKK
+105 VSDLYSNNLCTQK

-160 SISVGIILGI
+160 SICVGIILGI
-170 ASRIAPLNQF
+170 ISRI
-180 SNKFNNPNKSNYY
+180 KSATN
-193 SRSHLKS
+193 
-200 TSFVTSKFTANKFT
+200 KFTAN
-214 TSKSTTNK
+214 SR
-222 FAINNTQ
+222 Q
-229 SASTNDFS
+229 SASVNNFS
-237 NLLQNDIKITELGG
+237 SLLQDDIKIADLGG

-257 VSGIKSILMIGGFVT
+257 VSAIKSILMIGGFVT
-272 IFSVLLSILNN
+272 IFSVILSILNN
-283 TKILTIISYFTSNIF
+283 TKILTIISYFISNIF

-321 ISTIHSKM
+321 ISTINNKM

-334 VLSSFIIGFGGISV
+334 ILSSFIIGFGGISV

-359 KLSIKTYIVGKLL
+359 KLSIKTYIFGKLL
-372 HGIISA
+372 HGTISA
-378 LYTFLILSIPIF
+378 LFTFLILSVPIF

>member
-1 MKVLSYFKK
+1 
-10 KSISI
+10 
-15 IFILYLFFLVLFTKS
+15 
-30 NFNAAKKGITLWAN
+30 
-44 NVVPSLF
+44 
-51 PFFVA
+51 
-56 VELLKHTNLIYFLS
+56 
-70 IKLDKYMK
+70 MK

-105 VSDLYSNNLCTKK
+105 VSDLYSNNLCTQK

-160 SISVGIILGI
+160 SICVGIILGI
-170 ASRIAPLNQF
+170 ISRINSLKIYSNQSHYKSNFSKTHRNNNNSHYQSNQSHQFQSNKSHQFQLNQF
-180 SNKFNNPNKSNYY
+180 QSNKTHQFKSSQFQSNSVNN
-193 SRSHLKS
+193 
-200 TSFVTSKFTANKFT
+200 
-214 TSKSTTNK
+214 
-222 FAINNTQ
+222 
-229 SASTNDFS
+229 FS
-237 NLLQNDIKITELGG
+237 SLIQDDIKIADLGG

-257 VSGIKSILMIGGFVT
+257 VSAIKSILMIGGFVT
-272 IFSVLLSILNN
+272 IFSVILSILNN
-283 TKILTIISYFTSNIF
+283 TKILTIISYFISNIF

-321 ISTIHSKM
+321 ISTINNKM

-334 VLSSFIIGFGGISV
+334 ILSSFIIGFGGISV

-359 KLSIKTYIVGKLL
+359 KLSIKTYVFGKLL
-372 HGIISA
+372 HGTISS
-378 LYTFLILSIPIF
+378 LFTFLILSIPIF

>member
-1 MKVLSYFKK
+1 MKVLSYLKE

-78 PIFNLPGVASF
+78 PIFYLPGVASF

-105 VSDLYSNNLCTKK
+105 VSDLYSNNLCTQK

-160 SISVGIILGI
+160 SICVGIILGI
-170 ASRIAPLNQF
+170 ISRI
-180 SNKFNNPNKSNYY
+180 KSATN
-193 SRSHLKS
+193 
-200 TSFVTSKFTANKFT
+200 KFTAH
-214 TSKSTTNK
+214 S
-222 FAINNTQ
+222 TQ
-229 SASTNDFS
+229 SASVNNFS
-237 NLLQNDIKITELGG
+237 SLLQDDIKIADLGG

-257 VSGIKSILMIGGFVT
+257 VSAIKSILMIGGFVT
-272 IFSVLLSILNN
+272 IFSVILSILNN
-283 TKILTIISYFTSNIF
+283 TKILTIISYFISNIF

-321 ISTIHSKM
+321 ISTINNKM

-334 VLSSFIIGFGGISV
+334 IISSFIIGFGGISV

-359 KLSIKTYIVGKLL
+359 KLSIKAYIFGKLL
-372 HGIISA
+372 HGTISA
-378 LYTFLILSIPIF
+378 LFTFLILSVPIF

>member
-1 MKVLSYFKK
+1 MKVLSYLKE

-105 VSDLYSNNLCTKK
+105 VSDLYSNNLCTQK

-160 SISVGIILGI
+160 SICVGIILGI
-170 ASRIAPLNQF
+170 ISRI
-180 SNKFNNPNKSNYY
+180 KSATN
-193 SRSHLKS
+193 
-200 TSFVTSKFTANKFT
+200 KFTAN
-214 TSKSTTNK
+214 SR
-222 FAINNTQ
+222 Q
-229 SASTNDFS
+229 SASVNNFS
-237 NLLQNDIKITELGG
+237 SLLQDDIKIADLGG

-257 VSGIKSILMIGGFVT
+257 VSAIKSILMIGGFVT
-272 IFSVLLSILNN
+272 IFSVILSILNN
-283 TKILTIISYFTSNIF
+283 TKILTIISYFISNIF

-321 ISTIHSKM
+321 ISTINNKM

-334 VLSSFIIGFGGISV
+334 ILSSFIIGFGGISV

-359 KLSIKTYIVGKLL
+359 KLSIKTYIFGKLL
-372 HGIISA
+372 HGTISA
-378 LYTFLILSIPIF
+378 LFTFLILSVPIF

>member
-1 MKVLSYFKK
+1 MKVLNYLKE

-56 VELLKHTNLIYFLS
+56 VELLKHTNLIYYLS

-105 VSDLYSNNLCTKK
+105 VSDLYSNYLCTQK

-160 SISVGIILGI
+160 SICVGIILGI
-170 ASRIAPLNQF
+170 ISRI
-180 SNKFNNPNKSNYY
+180 KSATN
-193 SRSHLKS
+193 
-200 TSFVTSKFTANKFT
+200 KFTAN
-214 TSKSTTNK
+214 SR
-222 FAINNTQ
+222 Q
-229 SASTNDFS
+229 SASVNNFS
-237 NLLQNDIKITELGG
+237 SLLQDDIRIADLGG

-257 VSGIKSILMIGGFVT
+257 VSAIKSILMIGGFVT
-272 IFSVLLSILNN
+272 IFSVILSILNN
-283 TKILTIISYFTSNIF
+283 TKILTIISYFISNIF

-321 ISTIHSKM
+321 ISTINNKM

-334 VLSSFIIGFGGISV
+334 ILSSFIIGFGGISV

-359 KLSIKTYIVGKLL
+359 KLSIKTYIFGKLL
-372 HGIISA
+372 HGTISA
-378 LYTFLILSIPIF
+378 LFTFLILSIPIF

>member
-1 MKVLSYFKK
+1 MKVLSYLKE

-56 VELLKHTNLIYFLS
+56 VELLKRTNLIYFLS

-105 VSDLYSNNLCTKK
+105 VSDLYSKNLCTQK

-160 SISVGIILGI
+160 SICVGIILGI
-170 ASRIAPLNQF
+170 ISRI
-180 SNKFNNPNKSNYY
+180 KSATN
-193 SRSHLKS
+193 
-200 TSFVTSKFTANKFT
+200 KFTAN
-214 TSKSTTNK
+214 SR
-222 FAINNTQ
+222 Q
-229 SASTNDFS
+229 SASVNNFS
-237 NLLQNDIKITELGG
+237 SLLQDDIKIADLGG

-257 VSGIKSILMIGGFVT
+257 VSAIKSILMIGGFVT
-272 IFSVLLSILNN
+272 IFSVILSILNN
-283 TKILTIISYFTSNIF
+283 TKILTIISYFISNIF

-321 ISTIHSKM
+321 ISTINNKM

-334 VLSSFIIGFGGISV
+334 ILSSFIIGFGGISV

-359 KLSIKTYIVGKLL
+359 KLSIKTYIFGKLL
-372 HGIISA
+372 HGTISA
-378 LYTFLILSIPIF
+378 LFTFLILSVPIF

>member
-1 MKVLSYFKK
+1 MKVLSYLKE

-15 IFILYLFFLVLFTKS
+15 IFILYLFFLVLFAKS

-105 VSDLYSNNLCTKK
+105 VSDLYSNNLCTQK

-160 SISVGIILGI
+160 SICVGIILGI
-170 ASRIAPLNQF
+170 ISRI
-180 SNKFNNPNKSNYY
+180 KFATN
-193 SRSHLKS
+193 
-200 TSFVTSKFTANKFT
+200 TFTAN
-214 TSKSTTNK
+214 S
-222 FAINNTQ
+222 TQ
-229 SASTNDFS
+229 SASANNFS
-237 NLLQNDIKITELGG
+237 SLLQDDIRIADLGG

-257 VSGIKSILMIGGFVT
+257 VSAIKSILMIGGFVT
-272 IFSVLLSILNN
+272 IFSVILSILNN
-283 TKILTIISYFTSNIF
+283 TKILTIISYFISNIF

-321 ISTIHSKM
+321 ISTINNKM

-334 VLSSFIIGFGGISV
+334 ILSSFIIGFGGISV

-359 KLSIKTYIVGKLL
+359 KLSIKTYIFGKLL
-372 HGIISA
+372 HGTISA
-378 LYTFLILSIPIF
+378 LFTFLILSIPIF